1 MKKKKKHIFSVY
13 VYSEITQGFLCSKT
27 ALSSVIGSPLYTA
40 TNKDIGKIK
49 SVFNDMKNWFDTTL
63 KKEARLWIWIIII
76 YVHVSVK
83 DKYLEQILY
92 RGIN

>member
-13 VYSEITQGFLCSKT
+13 VYSEITQGFLCLKT

-49 SVFNDMKNWFDTTL
+49 SVFNDMKN
-63 KKEARLWIWIIII
+63 
-76 YVHVSVK
+76 
-83 DKYLEQILY
+83 
-92 RGIN
+92 